1 MAVTI
6 DQIPTQAGEV
16 LRALIE
22 VESGADSAAWWLDA
36 RQDPPAQ
43 GAVVDGSVD
52 VVGSGGGAITRWR
65 YRWQNANDLLINK
78 SGGSGGFSDWVAPGG
93 VLRDKF
99 LLIASDDTAPDI
111 DVQIAFNDHST
122 AGGSYCR
129 IPLTSADIAKLARLT
144 NNFNLLNL
152 VISDEPGSGP
162 VPPPTPVTRD
172 TSGDVAAGAPV
183 VSAGAE
189 AVPAAVRDTDAS
201 IAAGAP
207 GVDVDAARVEP
218 GDADTSGDV
227 RAGAP
232 RVSADAE
239 VVPAGDT
246 GTAATAGAG
255 APGLTA
261 DVETVGVQPPS
272 DAGGDLAAGAPEVDA
287 TARVVPV
294 PSETNVQL
302 AWLAAGAWQ
311 PRTNPPRAVMPLV
324 VRCQGATEDL
334 CPAICRELVKKLE
347 WCIFGETAIPSDS
360 APHGVITSSSAQHVI
375 GGVVVSLDVNQS
387 LPEFEDGDPEPS
399 ISEVRILLTQPTTTD
414 SDDLSLFIERRADL
428 RRVLSRL
435 HGGIGTP

>member
-22 VESGADSAAWWLDA
+22 VESGSDSAAWWLDA

-43 GAVVDGSVD
+43 GAVVAGSVA

-93 VLRDKF
+93 ILRDKF

-129 IPLTSADIAKLARLT
+129 IPLTAPDIVNLARLT

-183 VSAGAE
+183 VSGSAE
-189 AVPAAVRDTDAS
+189 KVPAAVRDTDAT
-201 IAAGAP
+201 ITAGAP
-207 GVDVDAARVEP
+207 VVDAGAARVEP
-218 GDADTSGDV
+218 GDADTGGDV
-227 RAGAP
+227 RARAP
-232 RVSADAE
+232 GVSADAE
-239 VVPAGDT
+239 VVP
-246 GTAATAGAG
+246 
-255 APGLTA
+255 
-261 DVETVGVQPPS
+261 
-272 DAGGDLAAGAPEVDA
+272 
-287 TARVVPV
+287 V
-294 PSETNVQL
+294 PSATNLQTCRML
-302 AWLAAGAWQ
+302 AGAWM
-311 PRTNPPRAVMPLV
+311 PRRARVAVMPILAV
-324 VRCQGATEDL
+324 VEGPAEDL
-334 CPAICRELVKKLE
+334 VRAICREICKKLPYYTY
-347 WCIFGETAIPSDS
+347 GEDCVPADAAPTGTLGPSAGEHTPGAI
-360 APHGVITSSSAQHVI
+360 
-375 GGVVVSLDVNQS
+375 VVSLDPNQS
-387 LPEFEDGDPEPS
+387 EP
-399 ISEVRILLTQPTTTD
+399 
-414 SDDLSLFIERRADL
+414 
-428 RRVLSRL
+428 
-435 HGGIGTP
+435 